1 MDTLQAILLGI
12 VQGITEFLPV
22 SSSGHLQIAK
32 EVLGVQ
38 LEENLTFD
46 VALHAATVLSTIV
59 VLWSEV
65 WRLLKGLFSR
75 RFNEEQAYVLKL
87 VLSMIPIGIVGFLLK
102 DRINDLLNAPYI
114 LAIVGAMLLVTAALL
129 AFAYYAKPRQK
140 ETISYRD
147 ALIIGLA
154 QACAAMPGLSRSG
167 STIATGLL
175 LGNKKAAVA
184 QFSSDPGRNPAP
196 GDKRRSDRRYRRRA
210 AHRRIPRIV
219 HHGMSGLQIHDRGR
233 EAGQTH
239 LVRRLLHRCGTGVDH
254 KLFLLMKEALDL
266 RGINFEDGYIA
277 VVDKPLRWT
286 STDVVRKIKFALR
299 RLGYRKIKVG
309 HAGTLDPLATGILL
323 VCIGRATKLVDA
335 LQAEEK
341 EYVADVMLGATTP
354 SHDLEHEIDRTYPWE
369 HITREAVAEALASLT
384 GERLQTPPVYS
395 AKKIDGTRA
404 YELARAGEEVAVRQA
419 LINIYEMEIVE
430 YDLPRVRI
438 RVRCSK
444 GTYIRSLAHE
454 IGQALRSGAHLT
466 SLRRTR
472 SGGFTLEKSYE
483 LDEFLENLQKLETK

>member
-1 MDTLQAILLGI
+1 
-12 VQGITEFLPV
+12 
-22 SSSGHLQIAK
+22 
-32 EVLGVQ
+32 
-38 LEENLTFD
+38 
-46 VALHAATVLSTIV
+46 
-59 VLWSEV
+59 
-65 WRLLKGLFSR
+65 
-75 RFNEEQAYVLKL
+75 
-87 VLSMIPIGIVGFLLK
+87 
-102 DRINDLLNAPYI
+102 
-114 LAIVGAMLLVTAALL
+114 
-129 AFAYYAKPRQK
+129 
-140 ETISYRD
+140 
-147 ALIIGLA
+147 
-154 QACAAMPGLSRSG
+154 
-167 STIATGLL
+167 
-175 LGNKKAAVA
+175 
-184 QFSSDPGRNPAP
+184 
-196 GDKRRSDRRYRRRA
+196 
-210 AHRRIPRIV
+210 
-219 HHGMSGLQIHDRGR
+219 
-233 EAGQTH
+233 
-239 LVRRLLHRCGTGVDH
+239 
-254 KLFLLMKEALDL
+254 MKEALDL

-384 GERLQTPPVYS
+384 GERLH
-395 AKKIDGTRA
+395 
-404 YELARAGEEVAVRQA
+404 
-419 LINIYEMEIVE
+419 IYEMEIVE